1 MRKRFKY
8 ILLLSAFIL
17 LSGLWALNADYLAP
31 SQFLPEFEIAE
42 SMLQPQV
49 RDSIPPTRYP
59 VSKTTTEEYE
69 DLLKH
74 SPADL
79 KDPENVTTTIE
90 YDINTGTYIVK
101 TKLGDMELGTP
112 MTLTPEE
119 YQIIVCKSPCALISG
134 PRTQKS
140 LRKKRIRNSTLQIC
154 SSIWDRPNGYS
165 VPAECG

>member
-42 SMLQPQV
+42 PVPKSQV
-49 RDSIPPTRYP
+49 RDSVPPTRYP

-112 MTLTPEE
+112 MSLTP
-119 YQIIVCKSPCALISG
+119 VCRSRCALISG
-134 PRTQKS
+134 LRMRKS
-140 LRKKRIRNSTLQIC
+140 LRKRPTRNLISPIC
-154 SSIWDRPNGYS
+154 SSIWVRLNAYS
-165 VPAECG
+165 VRVEYG